1 MVNDDRV
8 VNPDGG
14 ETVQIA
20 VENRKKPEVEG
31 PSSSKTGKE
40 KELAMEEEEEANEE
54 VPLIG
59 NAECRICQ
67 DEDSLNNLESPCA
80 CSGSLKVNFL
90 FSLNNLSRVLSEI
103 TSLPSQ
109 GRVAYTPP
117 SPDPTMWITLSFF
130 FFFLLFSR
138 GLCC

>member
-90 FSLNNLSRVLSEI
+90 FSLPLSLLLANLDILLLSRKNIQIHSYPCTPYILVVFLK
-103 TSLPSQ
+103 LPF
-109 GRVAYTPP
+109 PNC
-117 SPDPTMWITLSFF
+117 SFSC
-130 FFFLLFSR
+130 LP
-138 GLCC
+138 